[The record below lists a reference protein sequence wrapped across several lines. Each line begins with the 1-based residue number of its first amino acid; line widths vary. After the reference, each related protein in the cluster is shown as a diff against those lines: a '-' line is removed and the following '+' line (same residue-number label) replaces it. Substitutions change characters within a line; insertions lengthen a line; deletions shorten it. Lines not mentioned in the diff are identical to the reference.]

1 MTINVTKMN
10 KDWIVVK
17 HSQTEEKD
25 KEIAYTV
32 TLKTD
37 PTDNLAITVVIKS
50 NREDVKQQFPLNQI
64 TTVTLSKP
72 QKTLGAS

>member
-1 MTINVTKMN
+1 MN
-10 KDWIVVK
+10 KDLIVVK

-37 PTDNLAITVVIKS
+37 PTDNPAITIVIKS
-50 NREDVKQQFPLNQI
+50 SREDVKQQFPLNQI
-64 TTVTLSKP
+64 TTVTLSTP
-72 QKTLGAS
+72 QKTLGG

>member
-1 MTINVTKMN
+1 MN

>member
-1 MTINVTKMN
+1 MAINVTKMN
-10 KDWIVVK
+10 KDLIVVK

-25 KEIAYTV
+25 KETVYTA

-50 NREDVKQQFPLNQI
+50 SRDDIKQQFPLNQI
-64 TTVTLSKP
+64 TTVTLSTP
-72 QKTLGAS
+72 QKTLGVT

>member
-1 MTINVTKMN
+1 MN
-10 KDWIVVK
+10 KDLIVVK

-25 KEIAYTV
+25 KETVYTA

-50 NREDVKQQFPLNQI
+50 SRDDIKQQFPLNQI
-64 TTVTLSKP
+64 TTVTLSTP
-72 QKTLGAS
+72 QKTLGVT